1 MASIWT
7 RTCSARQ
14 WADTVTLTL
23 IKLFGLLAIFAFI
36 VLLVQQLTDA
46 ALTRQKDRSA
56 INKRLRL
63 LGSGMERESVTNLL
77 KAHHTSADKRSGS
90 LIGRFYRLVARA
102 DIGVPPS
109 RLIMGMGLATAGL
122 FVVLFL
128 LAGATGSGVTSGRLI
143 LLTTISSA
151 VGIGLPL
158 MVINRRAEKRRKRM
172 EEQFP
177 TAVDIFTRAL
187 RAGHPVSSAIGLL
200 TTEMEDP
207 IGSEFGIVADE
218 VAYGSNFNESLDALA
233 KRWGLEDLQMFAV
246 CLSVQSETGG
256 NLAEI
261 LGNLSGVIRDRASL
275 YKKVRALSSEGR
287 MSAWMLSILPVLT
300 FVVLFIVNP
309 GFYLDVAAD
318 PLFTTGF
325 VSLLSLY
332 AVGVFW
338 LRRMVDLKV

>member
-1 MASIWT
+1 M
-7 RTCSARQ
+7 
-14 WADTVTLTL
+14 TLTL
-23 IKLFGLLAIFAFI
+23 IKLFGLLAIFASI
-36 VLLVQQLTDA
+36 VLLVQQLTNA
-46 ALTRQKDRSA
+46 ALTRRMDRSA

-63 LGSGMERESVTNLL
+63 LATGLERESVTNLL
-77 KAHHTSADKRSGS
+77 KAHHASADRRRGA

-102 DIGVPPS
+102 DIGLAPG
-109 RLIMGMGLATAGL
+109 RLLGGMGIATAGL

-128 LAGATGSGVTSGRLI
+128 LAGATGAGVTIGRLV
-143 LLTTISSA
+143 LLTA
-151 VGIGLPL
+151 VACAIGIGLPF

-177 TAVDIFTRAL
+177 TAVDVFTRAL
-187 RAGHPVSSAIGLL
+187 KAGHPVSSAIGLL

-218 VAYGSNFNESLDALA
+218 VAYGSNLIDSLDSLS
-233 KRWGLEDLQMFAV
+233 KRWNLEDLQMFAV

-256 NLAEI
+256 NLAEV
-261 LGNLSGVIRDRASL
+261 LENLSSVIRDRASL

-287 MSAWMLSILPVLT
+287 MSAWMLTILPVLT
-300 FVVLFIVNP
+300 FILLFIVNP

-332 AVGVFW
+332 AIGVVW